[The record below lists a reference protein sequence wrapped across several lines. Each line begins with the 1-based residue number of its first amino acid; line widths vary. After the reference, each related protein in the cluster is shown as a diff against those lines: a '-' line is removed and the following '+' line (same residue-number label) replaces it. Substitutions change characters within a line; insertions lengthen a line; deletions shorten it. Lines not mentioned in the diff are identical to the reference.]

1 MQTVSFHLAKGV
13 EMYPVEEI
21 EKAIKENGYE
31 GIRDVDGWETLS
43 LTVYHNHL
51 PSIAR
56 LILAHLQE
64 N

>member
-1 MQTVSFHLAKGV
+1 
-13 EMYPVEEI
+13 MYPNELIV
-21 EKAIKENGYE
+21 KAIKDNGYE
-31 GIRDVDGWETLS
+31 GIRDVDGWETLR